1 MAVSNLVAYYSD
13 EGDGWNDLEITARGM
28 KLRAVLNGVCVME
41 YDGDGT
47 LNDETHR
54 KRNVSENRHTALQIH
69 KGDELKIR
77 FKDIMIKESREERL
91 SDEHVT
97 EKEGRAV
104 ATQ

>member
-1 MAVSNLVAYYSD
+1 
-13 EGDGWNDLEITARGM
+13 M
-28 KLRAVLNGVCVME
+28 KLRAVLNGVCVTE

-54 KRNVSENRHTALQIH
+54 KCNVSENGHIALQIH
-69 KGDELKIR
+69 KDDELKIR

-104 ATQ
+104 AMQ